1 MSQFEEYV
9 AQMEER
15 RAQEKRAA
23 FNAML
28 AKGLREKTH
37 AESVSALYAALTFV
51 GGVSDVLTP
60 VTAER
65 TLQAVF

>member
-9 AQMEER
+9 ANIEER

-23 FNAML
+23 FNAVL
-28 AKGLREKTH
+28 AKGLREKTYV
-37 AESVSALYAALTFV
+37 ESVSALYAALTFV

-60 VTAER
+60 LNAER
-65 TLQAVF
+65 TLQPVF